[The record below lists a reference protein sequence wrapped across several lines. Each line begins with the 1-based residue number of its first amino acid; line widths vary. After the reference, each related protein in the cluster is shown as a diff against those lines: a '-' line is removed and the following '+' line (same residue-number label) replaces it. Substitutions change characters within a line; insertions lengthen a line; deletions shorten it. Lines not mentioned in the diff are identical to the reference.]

1 MGHFSFAGE
10 HSTDYSVYLLRSPIS
25 IFPGTRDKV
34 IVMPGRHGVFRML
47 PDFGPRIL
55 RLECWLK
62 ASSYA
67 DIYQK
72 LDAVRS
78 WLNPIRGPQKLVFDH
93 IPDRY
98 YSAIWAG
105 SDMEAQV
112 TANQGLFTLQMTCD
126 DPFAYDLVPDEIL
139 IQESPYTHHQ
149 RGTAPADPL
158 FLLQGL
164 SAGGNQSL
172 AIKVNDEQVIYRGPL
187 EEEEQLEIDSLQKTV
202 HIVRDDGRERALHHL
217 ERPVFPQLAP
227 GVNILQVIADGGAA
241 WTRLDIN
248 CRNRWL

>member
-10 HSTDYSVYLLRSPIS
+10 HSTDYSVYRLRSPIS

-47 PDFGPRIL
+47 PVFGPRII

-62 ASSYA
+62 ASSHA

-78 WLNPIRGPQKLVFDH
+78 WLNPMRGPQKLVFDR

-105 SDMEAQV
+105 GDMDAQV

-158 FLLQGL
+158 FLLQGT
-164 SAGGNQSL
+164 SGGGNQSL
-172 AIKVNDEQVIYRGPL
+172 TIRVNEEQLTFRGAL
-187 EEEEQLEIDSLQKTV
+187 AEGEQLEIDCMHKTAVIVQGENRAKVLQ
-202 HIVRDDGRERALHHL
+202 LL
-217 ERPVFPQLAP
+217 ERPSFPQLAP
-227 GVNILQVIADGGAA
+227 GANIIQVVAAEGAA
-241 WTRLDIN
+241 WSRLDIN
-248 CRNRWL
+248 CRNCWL